1 MLARRH
7 RGSAED
13 PLDNAI
19 AQQTEPHLT
28 VVKKHRIS
36 RRVTRTVQN
45 TTEANRTG
53 AHRKQ
58 DHSAKRRFALV
69 AVATTAV
76 TTAGAAGA
84 TAGASQSSDD
94 DIALASE
101 NTTLLAQGEGTGAQG
116 SAVTADGADATAAE
130 APQILEVPQAKPVS
144 DLSQQLNS
152 ALRFAKERTEADLAA
167 RMPEFAKPA
176 EGTFTSGFGS
186 RWGSFHKGIDIAN
199 AVGTPIRAVHDG
211 TVIDSGPASGFG
223 NWIRIKHDDGTITV
237 YGHMATLDVKVGD
250 RVTSG
255 QKIAGMGSLGFSTG
269 SHLHFEVHPNG
280 GDAVDPKPWLAERGI
295 QL

>member
-1 MLARRH
+1 M
-7 RGSAED
+7 
-13 PLDNAI
+13 
-19 AQQTEPHLT
+19 T
-28 VVKKHRIS
+28 VVKKHRLGK
-36 RRVTRTVQN
+36 RVTRTVRN
-45 TTEANRTG
+45 TTEASRT
-53 AHRKQ
+53 AIHRKQ

-84 TAGASQSSDD
+84 TAGASQNSED

-101 NTTLLAQGEGTGAQG
+101 NTAILAQGEGAGAQG
-116 SAVTADGADATAAE
+116 SAAPADAEATAAE

-144 DLSQQLNS
+144 GLSQQLDS
-152 ALRFAKERTEADLAA
+152 ALRYAKERTEADLAA
-167 RMPEFAKPA
+167 RMPDFVKPA
-176 EGTFTSGFGS
+176 EGAFTSGFGP
-186 RWGSFHKGIDIAN
+186 RWGTFHKGIDIAN
-199 AVGTPIRAVHDG
+199 SVGTAIRAVHDG

>member
-1 MLARRH
+1 MR
-7 RGSAED
+7 
-13 PLDNAI
+13 
-19 AQQTEPHLT
+19 
-28 VVKKHRIS
+28 
-36 RRVTRTVQN
+36 N
-45 TTEANRTG
+45 TTEASRTG
-53 AHRKQ
+53 IHRKQ
-58 DHSAKRRFALV
+58 ENTAKRRFALV

-76 TTAGAAGA
+76 TTAGA
-84 TAGASQSSDD
+84 TAGASQDSKD

-101 NTTLLAQGEGTGAQG
+101 NTTILAQGEGAGAQG
-116 SAVTADGADATAAE
+116 SAAPADAQATANE

-144 DLSQQLNS
+144 DLSQQLDS

-167 RMPEFAKPA
+167 RMPEFVKPA
-176 EGTFTSGFGS
+176 EGTFTSGFGP
-186 RWGSFHKGIDIAN
+186 RWGTFHKGIDIAN
-199 AVGTPIRAVHDG
+199 AVGTAIRAVHDG

-250 RVTSG
+250 RVTAG
-255 QKIAGMGSLGFSTG
+255 QKIAGMGSEGFSTG

-280 GDAVDPKPWLAERGI
+280 GEAIDPKPWLAERGI

>member
-1 MLARRH
+1 MR
-7 RGSAED
+7 
-13 PLDNAI
+13 
-19 AQQTEPHLT
+19 
-28 VVKKHRIS
+28 
-36 RRVTRTVQN
+36 N
-45 TTEANRTG
+45 TTEASRTG
-53 AHRKQ
+53 IHRKQ
-58 DHSAKRRFALV
+58 ENTAKRRFALV

-84 TAGASQSSDD
+84 TAGASQNSKD

-101 NTTLLAQGEGTGAQG
+101 NTTILAQGEGAQG
-116 SAVTADGADATAAE
+116 SAAPADAQATANE

-144 DLSQQLNS
+144 DLSQQLDS

-167 RMPEFAKPA
+167 RMPEFVKPA

-186 RWGSFHKGIDIAN
+186 RWGTFHYGVDIAN
-199 AVGTPIRAVHDG
+199 AVGTAIRAVHDG

-223 NWIRIKHDDGTITV
+223 NWIRIKHDDGTVTV

-269 SHLHFEVHPNG
+269 SHLHFEVRPNG
-280 GDAVDPKPWLAERGI
+280 GEAVDPKPWLAERGI

>member
-1 MLARRH
+1 VR
-7 RGSAED
+7 
-13 PLDNAI
+13 
-19 AQQTEPHLT
+19 
-28 VVKKHRIS
+28 
-36 RRVTRTVQN
+36 N

-53 AHRKQ
+53 IHRKQ
-58 DHSAKRRFALV
+58 EHTAKRRFALV

-84 TAGASQSSDD
+84 TAGASQNSKD

-101 NTTLLAQGEGTGAQG
+101 NTTILAQGEGAQG
-116 SAVTADGADATAAE
+116 SAAPADAQATANE

-144 DLSQQLNS
+144 DLSQQLDS

-167 RMPEFAKPA
+167 RMPEFVKPA
-176 EGTFTSGFGS
+176 EGTFTSGFGP
-186 RWGSFHKGIDIAN
+186 RWGTFHKGIDIAN
-199 AVGTPIRAVHDG
+199 AVGTAIRSVHDG

-280 GDAVDPKPWLAERGI
+280 GEAVDPKPWLAERGI